1 MRLKSL
7 KLRGFKSFAE
17 EVELL
22 FDKGITVIVG
32 PNGCGKSNISDAVRW
47 VLGEQSTKS
56 LRCSRMEDVIFNGGT
71 DSKPQN
77 HAYVAL
83 RFSNEDGLLPLDSPE
98 VEIARQLHR
107 SGESKYFINGT
118 PCLLRDIRDLFI
130 DTGIGA
136 NAYSLMEQNNI
147 DLILNSK
154 PHERRFLFDEV
165 AGINRYKQRKNAALR
180 KLEDTEANLARIND
194 VIIELERQTESL
206 HQQAEIA
213 RRYFNLEEKLKSA
226 EIERARRRFDRLAKE
241 LSEAERELK
250 EISSKLSGRRVEIE
264 SLESSIAKINSRRD
278 EMEAEISDLSER
290 IRKIESEIERTESN
304 IAIYKDRQANISNQR
319 RQARYE
325 IELVEKRL
333 EEIEKSME
341 SRSQERKKLEIEL
354 ELESSRLKAHEAF
367 ISQIESSLSR
377 ARSEISALKSQMI
390 SLFDERTKLQNE
402 LSSINSRL
410 EYSEN
415 RIARLSNDEGSFK
428 AELDEVNAQIE
439 ELQRRSKLIESE
451 MISMD
456 AGLKEIE
463 SQISSSE
470 RQLRRIEAEISG
482 IQQSLGMSLSRLK
495 SLKELQSGYEG
506 YYSGVRAVM
515 KARELDPD
523 EFSGICGVVGELIRT
538 EPEYELAIE
547 VALGSGIQNVIVE
560 TAEDAQRAIEM
571 LKRTGTGRVTFL
583 PLDILRA
590 RKFTGGEKL
599 LNHTGVIGLASELV
613 SFDPRY
619 NVAVEY
625 LLANTLVVENLDIAI
640 SISRRF
646 KPACRL
652 VTLEGEIISASGA
665 ITGGSGKSSTFG
677 LLSRGREIDELER
690 RIEKLSSR
698 LSEKDAERK
707 GLSAKIASLK
717 REKQQIISSSQER
730 KIQMA
735 EISKEIQALE
745 RRRDRLQKE
754 LEVLKSEGEVVKS
767 DLEELS
773 KRKSEIEA
781 ELKEIERRYSSL
793 SRKSQRLSEQMESEM
808 DKRRE
813 VERLC
818 GEKRIQLA
826 TIREKIRSID
836 ESIGAMEEE
845 RSRIGERIEE
855 FRETIRSAERSY
867 AEIVEKIEEEQHKF
881 LRLEQTLFD
890 LNERAGA
897 LAREKEELLGE
908 MEKAERRLRYLRRS
922 IASIEARKH
931 ELDVTYTELQIQ
943 MDNLK
948 TSVKERF
955 NFALEEARPAMTE
968 LDDDELNRLIEEI
981 KDEIREMGS
990 VNLKAIEDYKRHKE
1004 RLDFMKRQ
1012 RDDLVEARNSIYKVI
1027 NRINATSRRMF
1038 LDSFNKVNEN
1048 FKEVFREL
1056 FEGGEA
1062 ELVLTGEDALECGV
1076 DIIAHPP
1083 GKKPGSI
1090 TMLSGGERALVAIA
1104 LLFGIFKL
1112 KPSPFC
1118 ILDEVDAALDEAN
1131 VLRFTRL
1138 IKGFSH
1144 NTQFIIITHNK
1155 RTMEIAETM
1164 YGVTMEKAGVSKLVS
1179 VKFAA

>member
-47 VLGEQSTKS
+47 VLGEQSSKS

-71 DSKPQN
+71 NSKPQN

-107 SGESKYFINGT
+107 SGDSKYFINGT
-118 PCLLRDIRDLFI
+118 PCLLRDIRDLFV

-194 VIIELERQTESL
+194 VIIELEHQTESL

-213 RRYFNLEEKLKSA
+213 RRYLDLEEKLRSA
-226 EIERARRRFDRLAKE
+226 EIEKARRRFVDLTGR
-241 LSEAERELK
+241 LSEVEKQLE
-250 EISSKLSGRRVEIE
+250 EISSKLSERISEIE
-264 SLESSIAKINSRRD
+264 SLEASMAQLNSRRD
-278 EMEAEISDLSER
+278 EIEGEISDLSER

-304 IAIYKDRQANISNQR
+304 IAIYKDRQGAISNQR
-319 RQARYE
+319 KRARYE

-333 EEIEKSME
+333 KEIEKEME
-341 SRSQERKKLEIEL
+341 SRSQEKRKLEIEL
-354 ELESSRLKAHEAF
+354 ELENSRLKAHEGF
-367 ISQIESSLSR
+367 ISQIEASVSR
-377 ARSEISALKSQMI
+377 ARSEIDTLKSRMI

-402 LSSINSRL
+402 LSSINSRI

-415 RIARLSNDEGSFK
+415 RLSRLSNDEGSFK
-428 AELDEVNAQIE
+428 VEMNKVKAQIE
-439 ELQRRSKLIESE
+439 GLQRQSKLIESE

-456 AGLKEIE
+456 TGLKEIE
-463 SQISSSE
+463 SQISSGE
-470 RQLRRIEAEISG
+470 KLLRKLEAEISG
-482 IQQSLGMSLSRLK
+482 IQQSLGMSLSRLN

-515 KARELDPD
+515 KARELNPD

-560 TAEDAQRAIEM
+560 TAEDAQKAIDL
-571 LKRTGTGRVTFL
+571 LKKTKAGRVTFL

-590 RKFTGGEKL
+590 RKFTGGERV
-599 LNHTGVIGLASELV
+599 LNHSGVIGLASELV

-619 NVAVEY
+619 SVAIDY
-625 LLANTLVVENLDIAI
+625 LLGNTLVVESLDVAI

-646 KPACRL
+646 RPACRL

-665 ITGGSGKSSTFG
+665 ITGGSSKSNVIG

-690 RIEKLSSR
+690 KVEKLSAR

-707 GLSAKIASLK
+707 GLSAKIAALQK
-717 REKQQIISSSQER
+717 EKQRIVSSSQER

-735 EISKEIQALE
+735 EISKEMQALE
-745 RRRDRLQKE
+745 KRRDRLQKE
-754 LEVLKSEGEVVKS
+754 LEVLKSEGEVVKR

-773 KRKSEIEA
+773 GRRSEIDA
-781 ELKEIERRYSSL
+781 RLKEIEKEYSSL
-793 SRKSQRLSEQMESEM
+793 NRKSQRLSEQIESEM

-818 GEKRIQLA
+818 GEKKIQLA
-826 TIREKIRSID
+826 TIREKIRGIE
-836 ESIGAMEEE
+836 ESIRSMEDE
-845 RSRIGERIEE
+845 RGRIGERIEE
-855 FRETIRSAERSY
+855 FKETIRSAEQSY
-867 AEIVEKIEEEQHKF
+867 AEIAEKIEEEQHKF

-890 LNERAGA
+890 LNERSAA
-897 LAREKEELLGE
+897 LGREKEELLGE
-908 MEKAERRLRYLRRS
+908 MEKTERRLRYLRRS
-922 IASIEARKH
+922 ISSIEARKH

-943 MDNLK
+943 MDNLR
-948 TSVKERF
+948 TSMRERF
-955 NFALEEARPAMTE
+955 NFPIEEAQPAMTE
-968 LDDDELNRLIEEI
+968 LEDEDLRRFIEEI
-981 KDEIREMGS
+981 KDEIRGMGT
-990 VNLKAIEDYKRHKE
+990 VNLKAIEDYRQHKE
-1004 RLDFMKRQ
+1004 RLDFMKKQ
-1012 RDDLVEARNSIYKVI
+1012 RDDLVEARDSIYKVI
-1027 NRINATSRRMF
+1027 NRINATSRRIF
-1038 LDSFNKVNEN
+1038 LESFNEVNEN

-1062 ELVLTGEDALECGV
+1062 ELVLTGEDVLECGV
-1076 DIIAHPP
+1076 EIIAHPP

-1090 TMLSGGERALVAIA
+1090 SMLSGGERTLVAIA

-1138 IKGFSH
+1138 IKGFSE

-1164 YGVTMEKAGVSKLVS
+1164 YGVTMEKAGVSKLMS
-1179 VKFAA
+1179 VRFAA